1 MSSGSI
7 RPAPFP
13 IDTIQ
18 GVLFDLDGTLV
29 DSAPDLLAAV
39 NRVLADA
46 GRAPLDL
53 MTFRPVVSKGA
64 RAMLTLAF
72 PDDDLSQREQPIS
85 LLLAYYAG
93 AIAQYTRP
101 FDGIESLLARIE
113 DAGKRWGIV
122 TNKSTALAREVVM
135 AMGWSERC
143 GVLVGGD
150 TLPVSKPDPAPLL
163 HACAQLRID
172 SARCIYVGDDQRDIQ
187 AALAA
192 GMPSAV
198 ALWGYR
204 GTHEDPHAWGADI
217 AIDAPGD
224 LLAGDGRSTMSP
236 SRVRD

>member
-7 RPAPFP
+7 RPDAFSL
-13 IDTIQ
+13 DTIH

-29 DSAPDLLAAV
+29 DSAPDLLAAA

-53 MTFRPVVSKGA
+53 PTFRPVVSKGA

-72 PDDDLSQREQPIS
+72 PDDDTSQREQRIS
-85 LLLAYYAG
+85 ALIAYYAG
-93 AIAQYTRP
+93 AIARHTRP

-113 DAGKRWGIV
+113 DAGKHWGIV

-143 GVLVGGD
+143 GALVGGD

-172 SARCIYVGDDQRDIQ
+172 PACCVYIGDDQRDIQ

-204 GTHEDPHAWGADI
+204 GTHEDPHAWGADV
-217 AIDAPGD
+217 AIDAPD
-224 LLAGDGRSTMSP
+224 ELFASDAQSATSP
-236 SRVRD
+236 SRVRS